1 MSEFFLRFLG
11 VGNAHAPGLGSSAA
25 VLELGTEPWLLIDC
39 GPDSLPAY
47 VETYGGLP
55 TAIFITH
62 AHFDHI
68 GGLEAL
74 FYRLATAASPVEPP
88 RLLVPVELVAVL
100 QRRLADYPNLL
111 AEGGCNFWDVFHLIP
126 VAERFWHRDLRFT
139 VFPVRHHDYLAAFGL
154 ALEGRFLF
162 TGDTRPIP
170 EILNRY
176 ASRGEAIFH
185 DCGTRSN
192 PSHTGYQDLTRE
204 YKPEQRGRLVL
215 YHYGSE
221 ADGQMLE
228 GRGYRVARR
237 GERLA
242 LSHPRP
248 EPLACSPEPR
258 ETRDILLHPDPGTT
272 AMPATPPT
280 LFRGRIISLTQ
291 EWVRLPNGHET
302 ELEIIHH
309 PGGAAV
315 VALDQANQVCLLRQY
330 RYATGGWLWEL
341 PAGKIDDGEPPAQTA
356 RRELEEEAGRE
367 AADWRE
373 LGFMHS
379 SPGIFTEVVY
389 LYLARHLTPVALGH
403 EQEEV
408 IEVHWLPLNQA
419 LEWCRDG
426 TISDAKTL
434 IGLFRAQALLAGAS
448 ENCDPSMD

>member
-1 MSEFFLRFLG
+1 M
-11 VGNAHAPGLGSSAA
+11 
-25 VLELGTEPWLLIDC
+25 
-39 GPDSLPAY
+39 PAGAK
-47 VETYGGLP
+47 T
-55 TAIFITH
+55 
-62 AHFDHI
+62 
-68 GGLEAL
+68 
-74 FYRLATAASPVEPP
+74 
-88 RLLVPVELVAVL
+88 
-100 QRRLADYPNLL
+100 
-111 AEGGCNFWDVFHLIP
+111 
-126 VAERFWHRDLRFT
+126 
-139 VFPVRHHDYLAAFGL
+139 
-154 ALEGRFLF
+154 
-162 TGDTRPIP
+162 
-170 EILNRY
+170 
-176 ASRGEAIFH
+176 IFH

-228 GRGYRVARR
+228 GQGYRVARR

-341 PAGKIDDGEPPAQTA
+341 PAGKIDDREPPTQTA

-448 ENCDPSMD
+448 ENCDPSRD